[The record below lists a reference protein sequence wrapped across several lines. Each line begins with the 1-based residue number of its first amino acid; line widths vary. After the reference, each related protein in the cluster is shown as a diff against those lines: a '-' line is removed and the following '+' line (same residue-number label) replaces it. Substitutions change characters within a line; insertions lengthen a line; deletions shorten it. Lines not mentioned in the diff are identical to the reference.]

1 MKAKTSLPAKLASV
15 RPITDPYTLT
25 DEYLGWSVRL
35 AVVRSDSLAAELKSI
50 QLISLVHSDQPLTP
64 IIPRLVDRLQQHLG
78 PLVTVE
84 VDDRLHGAQLRSKTV
99 QEGEYYEVRIHPHDS
114 ATPNRYAVTVS
125 RFLAIPGQVR
135 QAQKFTLTHQTLDSL
150 VHEMITSFSVNR

>member
-35 AVVRSDSLAAELKSI
+35 AVVRSDSLAAELNSI
-50 QLISLVHSDQPLTP
+50 QLVSIDHSDQPLNQ
-64 IIPRLVDRLQQHLG
+64 IVPRLVDGIQQHLG

-84 VDDRLHGAQLRSKTV
+84 VDDRLHGAQLRSKTI
-99 QEGEYYEVRIHPHDS
+99 QEGEYYEVRIQNHDPS
-114 ATPNRYAVTVS
+114 SPTRYAVAVS
-125 RFLAIPGQVR
+125 RYLAVPGQVR
-135 QAQKFTLTHQTLDSL
+135 QPQQFTLTHQTLDSL
-150 VHEMITSFSVNR
+150 VHDMITAFSVNR